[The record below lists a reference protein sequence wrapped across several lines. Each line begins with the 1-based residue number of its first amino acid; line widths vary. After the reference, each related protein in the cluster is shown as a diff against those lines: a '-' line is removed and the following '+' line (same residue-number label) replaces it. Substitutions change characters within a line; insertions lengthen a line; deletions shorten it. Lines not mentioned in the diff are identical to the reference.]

1 MGKGRGSPEA
11 AAGGEVL
18 ARCGG
23 ACAVDT
29 REDARQ
35 DRAISPSLP
44 TEAEKLFAL
53 TPDRFVA
60 ERTALAKALRDEGRK
75 DEGDAVA
82 ALRKPAAVVF
92 AANRAARDRPK
103 AARAAADAAV
113 AVREAQVGGDADAYA
128 KAVADL
134 DDSLDMLAQV
144 ALAHLAKEGTAPTD
158 AMRRRLRD
166 LLRNAA
172 ADDEAREDLTRG
184 VLTGELEVTGFA
196 AYAGVDVTP
205 KPKGRAPATKGPS
218 RAEQAQ
224 ERRRERQ
231 KELRAEL
238 AAAERELR
246 EATTTARAAERERVR
261 AERAVASLRTKL
273 DEAR

>member
-1 MGKGRGSPEA
+1 
-11 AAGGEVL
+11 
-18 ARCGG
+18 
-23 ACAVDT
+23 
-29 REDARQ
+29 
-35 DRAISPSLP
+35 
-44 TEAEKLFAL
+44 
-53 TPDRFVA
+53 
-60 ERTALAKALRDEGRK
+60 
-75 DEGDAVA
+75 
-82 ALRKPAAVVF
+82 VVF

-113 AVREAQVGGDADAYA
+113 AVREAQVGGDANAYA

-172 ADDEAREDLTRG
+172 AEDEAREDLARG
-184 VLTGELEVTGFA
+184 VLTGEVEVTGFA
-196 AYAGVDVTP
+196 AYAGVAVTP
-205 KPKGRAPATKGPS
+205 KPKGRATATKGPS

-224 ERRRERQ
+224 ESRRERV

-246 EATTTARAAERERVR
+246 EATAAARAAERDRVR
-261 AERAVASLRTKL
+261 AETAAASLRKKL
-273 DEAR
+273 GETR

>member
-1 MGKGRGSPEA
+1 
-11 AAGGEVL
+11 V
-18 ARCGG
+18 
-23 ACAVDT
+23 
-29 REDARQ
+29 DARQ

-44 TEAEKLFAL
+44 REGEKLFAVA
-53 TPDRFVA
+53 PDRFVT
-60 ERTALAKALRDEGRK
+60 ERTALAKMLREEGRK
-75 DEGDAVA
+75 DEADAVA
-82 ALRKPAAVVF
+82 ALRKPAVVVF

-172 ADDEAREDLTRG
+172 ADDEAREDLARG
-184 VLTGELEVTGFA
+184 ALTGELEVTGFS
-196 AYAGVDVTP
+196 AYAGVTQR
-205 KPKGRAPATKGPS
+205 PKGRAPATKGPR
-218 RAEQAQ
+218 RAGQAQ
-224 ERRRERQ
+224 ERRRERV
-231 KELRAEL
+231 KELRGEL

-246 EATTTARAAERERVR
+246 EATAAARAAERDRVR
-261 AERAVASLRTKL
+261 AEKAVASLRKKL
-273 DEAR
+273 DETR

>member
-1 MGKGRGSPEA
+1 MPSRRFASPP
-11 AAGGEVL
+11 
-18 ARCGG
+18 RSSS
-23 ACAVDT
+23 
-29 REDARQ
+29 R
-35 DRAISPSLP
+35 P
-44 TEAEKLFAL
+44 TE
-53 TPDRFVA
+53 RRVIV
-60 ERTALAKALRDEGRK
+60 R
-75 DEGDAVA
+75 
-82 ALRKPAAVVF
+82 
-92 AANRAARDRPK
+92 RPP
-103 AARAAADAAV
+103 RAAADAAV

-144 ALAHLAKEGTAPTD
+144 ALAHLAKEGAAPTD

-172 ADDEAREDLTRG
+172 ADDEAREDLARG
-184 VLTGELEVTGFA
+184 VLTGEVEVTGFA
-196 AYAGVDVTP
+196 AYAGVAVTP

-224 ERRRERQ
+224 ERRRERM

-246 EATTTARAAERERVR
+246 EATAAARAAERDRVR
-261 AERAVASLRTKL
+261 AEKAVASLRKKL
-273 DEAR
+273 DETRLARAFGPLQARGPGGRAPCSMRRNFGPGGSACGERSRASGRYLFHILMVNGRFSRRFPQAV